1 MNAIKDSIKSGRTV
15 VGTAGA
21 PNVDVSILADA
32 GYDFLLFDTQHSP
45 GRSSSCSRRP
55 GDARQ
60 PRRRSRASPPTRRI
74 RSASRLTQRRV
85 GIIAPMVN
93 TRAEAEAMV
102 RACRYFPLGNRSNA
116 GVRGEWGEF
125 KNYRDYMDAVNNELV
140 IVPMIETNQSL
151 ENLDAIASVPGVD
164 VLLIGPSDLSIELG
178 VPLDYQCDIYQ
189 RALDKI
195 AATAAKHGVAAGMY
209 FIPPGMD
216 PNFFVRKGFVLHYAV
231 RSLGDGRDPEGSG
244 RDRALTTVDGRRGR
258 SSEWLNRP
266 ACAADQSFRH
276 AEFPRRIQM
285 AAHDVCCRLDVA
297 AVGTFYWGAEPLTDS
312 SAVSRFREG
321 RRCSPVT
328 SEGRQTT
335 QGLRPRRSA
344 LLRHLFQS
352 CLFAS
357 G

>member
-45 GRSSSCSRRP
+45 WEIKQLQPSIQAMRGKKAAPLVRVAANQADQICFAL
-55 GDARQ
+55 DAGAR
-60 PRRRSRASPPTRRI
+60 
-74 RSASRLTQRRV
+74 

-125 KNYRDYMDAVNNELV
+125 KNYRDYLDAVNNGLV

-178 VPLDYQCDIYQ
+178 VPLDYPCDIYQ

-195 AATAAKHGVAAGMY
+195 AATAAKHGIAAGMY

-216 PNFFVRKGFVLHYAV
+216 PNFFVQKGFKFFTMPWGPWAT
-231 RSLGDGRDPEGSG
+231 GRDPERPG
-244 RDRALTTVDGRRGR
+244 RDQALTTVDADGPANGRITQRAPLISRSATPTRDAPLEHQHRGR
-258 SSEWLNRP
+258 
-266 ACAADQSFRH
+266 AQARH
-276 AEFPRRIQM
+276 APIVQ
-285 AAHDVCCRLDVA
+285 C
-297 AVGTFYWGAEPLTDS
+297 
-312 SAVSRFREG
+312 SRK
-321 RRCSPVT
+321 
-328 SEGRQTT
+328 
-335 QGLRPRRSA
+335 
-344 LLRHLFQS
+344 
-352 CLFAS
+352 
-357 G
+357 